1 MNPHVAPMSDAGRQV
16 EEDSVAAA
24 GRSAS
29 RRICAGTVAAALL
42 GLFVQRMEA
51 QTQTLLLPSGVAY
64 DAAGDLFFVDTNRN
78 QVFEVSLAGVLTTVA
93 GTGVQGFAGDGGA
106 AASALLNAPQGIA
119 VGPDGTVYVADAG
132 NQRIRAIAKGQIS
145 TFAGSGIA
153 GFSGD
158 GGVATVAM
166 LSGPSALAMDA
177 SGTLL
182 VCDTNN
188 QRLRRISAGVIATFA
203 GSGVQG
209 FAGDGAAATA
219 AELDSPGGVT
229 VASDGRIFIADSH
242 NNRLRVVETD
252 GTIETFTGTG
262 VAGYGGDGGAAAAA
276 QIFIPR
282 GVSVDAA
289 GDVIFADANNQRL
302 RMVNAAGVISTIA
315 GSGWQG
321 VTADGNVAVAGA
333 LNTPR
338 GVAVSSFG
346 APVFADSPN
355 QLVREVAA
363 NGAIYT
369 VAVLMAP
376 RVSSVSITAAQA
388 IVYGQ
393 GSAGIVV
400 GGSVPVPQGV
410 VTLLDGGVSLGSATL
425 AGGAA
430 TFGLGSLG
438 AGVHALSGAYAG
450 DGLNPAAVSAVA
462 PVSIAQAPSTTAL
475 QSPAQASYAGLPLL
489 LTAAVAP
496 VIAGAPTGQ
505 VAFLDGGTIVA
516 TATLTNGMASGTYLT
531 PAQGSHVLTA
541 TYAGDGNFLGSS
553 SAGIV
558 ATVAAMPD
566 FSVTVPAPSQ
576 TVQGGLIASF
586 PLTVSSQGGVFTGG
600 VTFSVAGL
608 QSGATASFAPPV
620 VVPGA
625 AGVSSSLNV
634 QTVALTGLAVPW
646 RWGGRGVG
654 LGVLAL
660 PLLLL
665 GSSRRRQRRALCRWP
680 VVLSLLLIVT
690 VGCGART
697 ISSVAEG
704 SQRYTLTITATST
717 NLAGTIVV
725 HTTSVSL
732 VVE

>member
-1 MNPHVAPMSDAGRQV
+1 M
-16 EEDSVAAA
+16 AAA

-42 GLFVQRMEA
+42 GLFMQRMEA
-51 QTQTLLLPSGVAY
+51 QTLLLPSGVAY

-78 QVFEVSLAGVLTTVA
+78 QVFEVSLAGVLSTVA

-119 VGPDGTVYVADAG
+119 VGPDGTVYVADTG
-132 NQRIRAIAKGQIS
+132 NQRIRAIAKGQIG
-145 TFAGSGIA
+145 TFAGSGVA

-158 GGVATVAM
+158 GGGATVAM

-177 SGTLL
+177 SGALL

-188 QRLRRISAGVIATFA
+188 QRARRVSAGVIATVA
-203 GSGVQG
+203 GDGVEG
-209 FAGDGAAATA
+209 FAGDGAAAIA
-219 AELDSPGGVT
+219 AELDMPAGVA

-242 NNRLRVVETD
+242 NNRLRVVETNA
-252 GTIETFTGTG
+252 TIETFAGTG
-262 VAGYGGDGGAAAAA
+262 VAGFAGDGGAAAAA
-276 QIFIPR
+276 QIFLPR

-302 RMVNAAGVISTIA
+302 RMVNAAGTISTIA

-321 VTADGNVAVAGA
+321 VAADGSVAAAGA

-346 APVFADSPN
+346 APVFADTPN
-355 QLVREVAA
+355 QMVREVAA
-363 NGAIYT
+363 NGDIYT
-369 VAVLMAP
+369 VAVLAAP
-376 RVSSVSITAAQA
+376 RVSRVSISAAQP

-400 GGSVPVPQGV
+400 AGSVPAPQGV
-410 VTLLDGGVSLGSATL
+410 VTLLDGGVSVGSAML

-438 AGVHALSGAYAG
+438 AGVHTLSGSYAG

-462 PVSIAQAPSTTAL
+462 MVSIALAPSTTAL
-475 QSPAQASYAGLPLL
+475 QSPAQSSYAGLPLL
-489 LTAAVAP
+489 LTADIAP
-496 VIAGAPTGQ
+496 VIAGVPTGQ
-505 VAFLDGGTIVA
+505 VEFLDGATIVA
-516 TATLTNGMASGTYLT
+516 TATLANGVASGTYLA
-531 PAQGSHVLTA
+531 PAQGSHMLTA
-541 TYAGDGNFLGSS
+541 TYAGDGNFLGSAS
-553 SAGIV
+553 SGVV

-566 FSVTVPAPSQ
+566 FSVSASVPSQ

-586 PLTVSSQGGVFTGG
+586 PLSVLSQGGVFTGG

-625 AGVSSSLNV
+625 AGVSSALNV
-634 QTVALTGLAVPW
+634 QTVALVGLARPL
-646 RWGGRGVG
+646 RLGGRGVG

-660 PLLLL
+660 PLIFFAGLQRKL
-665 GSSRRRQRRALCRWP
+665 RRSLCVWP
-680 VVLSLLLIVT
+680 VALSLLLMGVG
-690 VGCGART
+690 GCGART
-697 ISSVAEG
+697 ISSAAEG
-704 SQRYTLTITATST
+704 SQTFMLTITATAT
-717 NLAGTIVV
+717 NLAGAIVV
-725 HTTSVSL
+725 HTTPVSL